1 MKAEVDGPQTIRNRP
16 FADIA
21 VGDSACVTRTLTQE
35 DLLLFAVVSG
45 DFNPQ
50 HLDAEF
56 AASTRFHGIIAHGMW
71 GGALISAVLGTHL
84 PGPGTVYLG
93 QTLRF
98 RTPVRVGDTL
108 AVRVTVTTRDETK
121 KLLTLSCKC
130 TNQDGVD
137 VIEGEATVL
146 APTDKIER
154 PAIALPDVR
163 ISQNGASTAKRRPR
177 AH

>member
-1 MKAEVDGPQTIRNRP
+1 MPTDTAQPEVVRNHP

-35 DLLLFAVVSG
+35 DLLLFAAVSG
-45 DFNPQ
+45 DINPQ

-56 AASTRFHGIIAHGMW
+56 AAGTRFHGIIAHGMW

-93 QTLRF
+93 QTLCF
-98 RTPVRVGDTL
+98 RAPVRVGDTL
-108 AVRVTVTTRDETK
+108 AVRVTVASRDEVRQQ
-121 KLLTLSCKC
+121 LTLDCVC
-130 TNQDGVD
+130 TNQHGVD

-146 APTDKIER
+146 APAERIER
-154 PAIALPDVR
+154 PAFVLPQVR
-163 ISQNGASTAKRRPR
+163 LSMPATAP
-177 AH
+177 